1 MRKIVSIVEGRIAAE
16 GSAGTEVC
24 SGLRRQLGTVRR
36 AVGKWSLGR
45 YNYSAWWWV
54 VNEVACE
61 RVDVVKPDSGC
72 SSVYYIE
79 LR

>member
-1 MRKIVSIVEGRIAAE
+1 MSIVEGRIAAE

-61 RVDVVKPDSGC
+61 RGGRCEAGFWLFQCV
-72 SSVYYIE
+72 
-79 LR
+79 LH